1 MSLKGLSAVVTGGGQ
16 GIGRAIA
23 AELAA
28 QSARVV
34 VADVSADTANEAAES
49 LRGNGFEAIAAAV
62 DVTSASAVDDLFA
75 AAEAAHGP
83 VDILVNNAGININ
96 SGVR

>member
-1 MSLKGLSAVVTGGGQ
+1 M
-16 GIGRAIA
+16 
-23 AELAA
+23 
-28 QSARVV
+28 
-34 VADVSADTANEAAES
+34 ADVSADTANEAAES

-62 DVTSASAVDDLFA
+62 DVISAAAVDDLFA

-96 SGVR
+96 SGVRKLSDEVWQRMLAVNLTG